1 MNKNIA
7 VSNLRPGVEWT
18 MVGNDV
24 ANIVWHTEGV
34 EPLTEAEVAVELD
47 RLELV
52 KQQKE
57 DAKVVAKESALTKLT
72 ALGLTEEEINAILG
86 SV

>member
-57 DAKVVAKESALTKLT
+57 DAKVVAKESALAKLT
-72 ALGLTEEEINAILG
+72 ALGLTEEEITALLI
-86 SV
+86 

>member
-1 MNKNIA
+1 MNKELAIL
-7 VSNLRPGVEWT
+7 NLRPNVEWT

-34 EPLTEAEVAVELD
+34 EPLTEAEVAAELD

-57 DAKVVAKESALTKLT
+57 DAKVVAKESALVKLT
-72 ALGLTEEEINAILG
+72 ALGLTEEEITALLI
-86 SV
+86 

>member
-1 MNKNIA
+1 MNKELAIL
-7 VSNLRPGVEWT
+7 NLRPNVEWT

-34 EPLTEAEVAVELD
+34 EPLTEAEVAAELD

-57 DAKVVAKESALTKLT
+57 DAKVVAKESALAKLT
-72 ALGLTEEEINAILG
+72 ALGLTEEEITALLI
-86 SV
+86 

>member
-18 MVGNDV
+18 MVNDDV

-57 DAKVVAKESALTKLT
+57 DAKVVAKESAVAKLS
-72 ALGLTEEEINAILG
+72 ALGLTEDEIKALLG
-86 SV
+86 GI

>member
-57 DAKVVAKESALTKLT
+57 DAKVVAKESALAKLT
-72 ALGLTEEEINAILG
+72 ALGLTEEEITAL